1 MSSAVHRTMRSIIE
15 KLSRDHIVRRSMPAD
30 LGGGP
35 ILVSPDAM
43 LKLWRRNVE
52 RCDPDLFAAAR
63 RLIKSGMRVW
73 DIGANVGLFTF
84 AAQHLA
90 GSAGHVVAVEADQWL
105 ASLLQRSHAIRRDA
119 GAPVDIVCAAVSDAL
134 ALARF
139 NIAARGRA
147 ANALEGTGS
156 SQMGGVRET
165 LIVPCLTLDMIL
177 ERFGRP
183 DVIKMDIEGAEGK
196 ALAAAGSALATH
208 PVLILEVSG
217 TNAEMVSSLLI
228 GLGYRLYDIGDFRA
242 GAELAR
248 ATSNIIAVPP
258 TTHTLP

>member
-1 MSSAVHRTMRSIIE
+1 M
-15 KLSRDHIVRRSMPAD
+15 
-30 LGGGP
+30 
-35 ILVSPDAM
+35 
-43 LKLWRRNVE
+43 
-52 RCDPDLFAAAR
+52 
-63 RLIKSGMRVW
+63 
-73 DIGANVGLFTF
+73 
-84 AAQHLA
+84 
-90 GSAGHVVAVEADQWL
+90 
-105 ASLLQRSHAIRRDA
+105 
-119 GAPVDIVCAAVSDAL
+119 
-134 ALARF
+134 
-139 NIAARGRA
+139 
-147 ANALEGTGS
+147 
-156 SQMGGVRET
+156 RET
-165 LIVPCLTLDMIL
+165 LIVPCLTLDMIW